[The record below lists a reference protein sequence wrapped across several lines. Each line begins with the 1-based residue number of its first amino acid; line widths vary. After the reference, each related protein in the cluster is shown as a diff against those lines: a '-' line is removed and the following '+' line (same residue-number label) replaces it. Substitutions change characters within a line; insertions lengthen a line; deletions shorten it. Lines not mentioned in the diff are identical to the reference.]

1 VTAIKEDTMTGTVVL
16 TESEWNRIYHQ
27 LSQEYPP
34 SHLLMRSVMRRE
46 LGFTVRRHRRWLPD
60 SWDHPHRD
68 EIHLDFY
75 NDAAETFFTIKY
87 LHSNANC
94 D

>member
-1 VTAIKEDTMTGTVVL
+1 MAGTVVL
-16 TESEWNRIYHQ
+16 TESEWERICNQ
-27 LSQEYPP
+27 LATEYPA

-46 LGFTVRRHRRWLPD
+46 LGFTVRHHRRWLPD
-60 SWDHPHRD
+60 SWDHQHRD
-68 EIHLDFY
+68 EIHLDFF

>member
-1 VTAIKEDTMTGTVVL
+1 MAGTVVL
-16 TESEWNRIYHQ
+16 TESEWAQIYEQ
-27 LSQEYPP
+27 LAQEYPP

-46 LGFTVRRHRRWLPD
+46 LGFTVRRHRRWLPE
-60 SWDHPHRD
+60 SWDHPTRD

-75 NDAAETFFTIKY
+75 NDSAETFFTIKY
-87 LHSNANC
+87 LHGNTIC